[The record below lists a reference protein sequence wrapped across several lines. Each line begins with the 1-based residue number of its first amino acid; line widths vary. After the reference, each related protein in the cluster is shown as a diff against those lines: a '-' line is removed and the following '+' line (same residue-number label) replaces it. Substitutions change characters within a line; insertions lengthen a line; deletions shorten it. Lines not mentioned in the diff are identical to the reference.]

1 MTREFQRNK
10 PHLNIATIGHKD
22 HGKPSAALLAAAIK
36 TAKEEETKMAKE
48 AVATKREWKGRC
60 PVCGR
65 VHPLILA
72 MQDPED
78 IQAIEDGTITPTP
91 GEFMV
96 DIHEFEGKT
105 CPGSMDMPPRT
116 ATEVHPSGTMMG
128 VCCSCQSAHPVQE
141 RDGVP
146 GVDFPSADCWVM
158 SPHNFP
164 GTVIQCEG
172 GGTLPQTTFSL

>member
-1 MTREFQRNK
+1 MIREFQRNK
-10 PHLNIATIGHKD
+10 PHLNIGTIGHQD

-48 AVATKREWKGRC
+48 AVATKKEWRGKC
-60 PVCGR
+60 PVCGKFE
-65 VHPLILA
+65 PLFLVQ
-72 MQDPED
+72 MDPEERE
-78 IQAIEDGTITPTP
+78 AIEDGRITPTL
-91 GEFMV
+91 GDFMIESHQFGDRV
-96 DIHEFEGKT
+96 
-105 CPGSMDMPPRT
+105 CPGSVSSSPKKVY
-116 ATEVHPSGTMMG
+116 EVHRGAMG

-146 GVDFPSADCWVM
+146 GVDFPPADCWVM